1 MKRGRTSAGT
11 DVDHD
16 GMLSRREAAPGV
28 NPAREAATG
37 SAGNR
42 ARSGAMNGARLD
54 PQVRAD
60 MEARFGTDFGDVR
73 VHDDGE
79 AHACA
84 ADLGAR
90 AFTVGHDIAFAQ
102 HAYAPHSATGRRL
115 LAHEL
120 AHVVQQRRGGPTP
133 ALSQQ
138 APHEQAAD
146 AAADQ
151 VAAGATAVHV
161 EGGTAVGVA
170 CAPVPKA
177 DDPDT
182 ARRREVMEREA
193 QERQAR
199 QQAREQAHAEL
210 VLALLAFRR
219 HEYRFGHWYARMAA
233 LEPGVVWS
241 ATMRLLGPY
250 GFGMACKVSSGGVG
264 EYLKEFDFAVSIWA
278 QATRYRYLKRGA
290 LSVPIFDPEGEE
302 ARQNEVILD
311 ELPDGTGYIGRRR
324 DFLAVQDAQIK
335 ERNAR
340 VAENIAANVFGAVG
354 WGLDGEEGSEAG
366 AALGDVVFNAP
377 GRGGRSRPRK
387 RGTGRGGRGGRGSGR
402 SGRVVRPRAVGKSA
416 GSASTAGAA
425 QAAQAAQAGVAPVL
439 APAAGSGT
447 PAVAADPLVAVPIQG
462 RKKGVFFRQGTPEFG
477 KHAGTA
483 TRAGQPKSPPSRTH
497 VVMPESQARQLGFR
511 AEGEAPTSAIEPR
524 RIGGLQV
531 ESAGAGRQ
539 TGHPI
544 TARTSRQ
551 AGRST
556 GSSLE
561 APRKNKA
568 AQHGFDRTI
577 KADIAQSQGHNA
589 LIDGGELGVLRPNNV
604 STPGVDSIT
613 AVIDGNG
620 NARIYLNDFTT
631 PGTRKGPKPT
641 HDKWRRE
648 LLDATA
654 PGRMD
659 FGGRKIGGVAVE
671 DSIRRAIAANEVY
684 VRPVK
689 VSLPDQAAP
698 GATPTGG
705 TAAPTV
711 ELGKLIRLKQP

>member
-11 DVDHD
+11 DLDHE
-16 GMLSRREAAPGV
+16 GMQSHRQAAPGV
-28 NPAREAATG
+28 NPAPDAATG

-42 ARSGAMNGARLD
+42 AHSGAMNGARLD

-60 MEARFGTDFGDVR
+60 MEARFGTDFDDVR

-79 AHACA
+79 AHAYA
-84 ADLGAR
+84 AGLGAR
-90 AFTVGHDIAFAQ
+90 AVTVGRDIAFAQ
-102 HAYAPHSATGRRL
+102 QAYAPHCATGRRL

-120 AHVVQQRRGGPTP
+120 AHVVQQRRGGPP
-133 ALSQQ
+133 PELSQQ

-182 ARRREVMEREA
+182 ARRREVMEREG

-199 QQAREQAHAEL
+199 QQAQEQAHAEL
-210 VLALLAFRR
+210 VLALLTFRR
-219 HEYRFGHWYARMAA
+219 HEYRFAHWYARMAA

-250 GFGMACKVSSGGVG
+250 GFGIACKVSSGGVG

-290 LSVPIFDPEGEE
+290 LAVPLFDPEEEE

-311 ELPDGTGYIGRRR
+311 ELPDGTGYIGRRS

-366 AALGDVVFNAP
+366 AALGDVIFNAP
-377 GRGGRSRPRK
+377 GKGGRSRPRK
-387 RGTGRGGRGGRGSGR
+387 PGAGRGGRSRRGSGR
-402 SGRVVRPRAVGKSA
+402 SGRVVRPRAAGKSA
-416 GSASTAGAA
+416 ASTSSA
-425 QAAQAAQAGVAPVL
+425 QAAQAAVAPVL

-447 PAVAADPLVAVPIQG
+447 PAAAADPLVAVPIRG
-462 RKKGVFFRQGTPEFG
+462 RKKGVFFRQGTPEFD
-477 KHAGTA
+477 KHAGTT
-483 TRAGQPKSPPSRTH
+483 TRAGRPKSPPSRTH
-497 VVMPESQARQLGFR
+497 VVLPESQARQLGFR
-511 AEGEAPTSAIEPR
+511 AEGEAVNTTIEPR

-556 GSSLE
+556 GASLE

-589 LIDGGELGVLRPNNV
+589 LIDGGELGILRPNNV

-613 AVIDGNG
+613 AVIDGHG

-631 PGTRKGPKPT
+631 PGTRKAAKPT

-654 PGRMD
+654 PGRID

-671 DSIRRAIAANEVY
+671 DSIRRAIDANEVY
-684 VRPVK
+684 VRPVR
-689 VSLPDQAAP
+689 VSLPDTAAAGP
-698 GATPTGG
+698 TPTGG
-705 TAAPTV
+705 TAAPNV
-711 ELGKLIRLKQP
+711 ELGALIRLKRP